1 MRAQMFFEMVVTA
14 IGLIIKGNTSE
25 GVEMLKQAGKYLLE
39 VAILAFIMWIVLL
52 GFYRGLFF
60 LFGVS

>member
-14 IGLIIKGNTSE
+14 VSLIIKGKTSE

-39 VAILAFIMWIVLL
+39 VVILAFIMWIVLL

>member
-14 IGLIIKGNTSE
+14 VGLIIKGKTSE

-39 VAILAFIMWIVLL
+39 VIILATITSFVLI
-52 GFYRGLFF
+52 GFYRGLFY